1 MDHYTIANIL
11 INSKRWE
18 AAVEE
23 LDIIK
28 MASAGAINFDKQS
41 EETKQEVVAWAKNEI
56 ETMPSILSDYLKKC
70 GKDV

>member
-28 MASAGAINFDKQS
+28 MASAGTINFDKQS